1 MHEKEKI
8 KNFSLIDWQYL
19 LSLQES
25 FALIKPLW
33 QKKFLLIMQV
43 IAFKFYKLTSQSK
56 YKKWVLSKQI
66 LL

>member
-8 KNFSLIDWQYL
+8 KNFSLIDWQYI

-25 FALIKPLW
+25 FASMKPLW

-43 IAFKFYKLTSQSK
+43 IAFKFYKLTS
-56 YKKWVLSKQI
+56 
-66 LL
+66 